1 MPPVSQ
7 HSMLSHYQ
15 SETETLNIC
24 IFWQEIVCQQKYL
37 TSVLFVDRHNWSLSC
52 SMINATCSDVATK
65 HSKKNFKKK
74 CIHDVCLCYSYM
86 FRCGTKRRENLRPS
100 VNFGNIH
107 QLIGPKTNLLWIWPP
122 LGTQKHTTCNWVKKC
137 KKWPASILDVPA
149 PARPACGS
157 SFRLL

>member
-52 SMINATCSDVATK
+52 SMINATCLDVATK
-65 HSKKNFKKK
+65 HSKLQKKMHSWYAYVTHTCLDVATKTRKLQKNASMTYA
-74 CIHDVCLCYSYM
+74 CVIHVCLDVALREGKSAPLCKFRKYSP
-86 FRCGTKRRENLRPS
+86 TDWAQNQSLVNITTLRYS
-100 VNFGNIH
+100 KIH
-107 QLIGPKTNLLWIWPP
+107 HL
-122 LGTQKHTTCNWVKKC
+122 
-137 KKWPASILDVPA
+137 
-149 PARPACGS
+149 
-157 SFRLL
+157 